1 MTTRHA
7 DSAPSTARI
16 WSDEQLELYHDREL
30 DRAASELLAA
40 DLRTDPALRDRLSAI
55 GQLDRAIRRTVLTA
69 PPERPRV
76 RALRLGAMVAT
87 FLTLAT
93 GIMIAVLLLPVMSGT
108 RPPMQP
114 IAADI
119 DHIDPP
125 PPMESRLGEAGMPVL
140 ASFAVRRDGPPSR
153 PVERA
158 AQQDVA
164 PATEPTDRSLADLL
178 ASGDVDT
185 FLARTRS
192 TTNEDRDAAFSLLGG
207 TLRSAMT
214 AQSVLDKLTPEEQ
227 LAVCA
232 VWAREPRLRP
242 VTFERLASLQ
252 NRPELKDRVNT
263 LASELARSR
272 DLLAWVRSYGLQTS
286 PTHSHAG

>member
-1 MTTRHA
+1 MTTRQT
-7 DSAPSTARI
+7 DSAPTARRT

-30 DRAASELLAA
+30 DRAASELLAT
-40 DLRTDPALRDRLSAI
+40 DLRTDPSLRDRLSAI

-76 RALRLGAMVAT
+76 RALRLGALVAT
-87 FLTLAT
+87 FFTLAT
-93 GIMIAVLLLPVMSGT
+93 GVAIAVLLLPVMSGT
-108 RPPMQP
+108 RGPVSDT
-114 IAADI
+114 AELV
-119 DHIDPP
+119 HVDPP
-125 PPMESRLGEAGMPVL
+125 PPMELRLGDAGMPVL

-158 AQQDVA
+158 APQVVT
-164 PATEPTDRSLADLL
+164 PATETTDRSLADLL

-214 AQSVLDKLTPEEQ
+214 AQGVLDKLTPEEQ

-263 LASELARSR
+263 LAAELARSR
-272 DLLAWVRSYGLQTS
+272 NLLAWVRSYGLQTS
-286 PTHSHAG
+286 PTQSHAG